1 MEQHFNTPSE
11 VIDTN
16 MKAGEGKAHLP
27 LGKMIL
33 LGIMAGAFIALGGAT
48 SSTAAHA
55 IDNVGLARFVA
66 GIIFPVGLMII
77 VFVGGELFTG
87 NCLIVMDVVG
97 KKVTWFECIRN
108 LIVVYFSN
116 LIGALIMSHSD
127 DNGLVLPPHLAPIQ
141 VVIIPIYRS
150 EEQLAQISEK
160 VNGIVAKLKALGI
173 SVKFDNADN
182 KKPGWKFAEYELK
195 GVPVRLAMGGRDLE
209 NNTIEVMR
217 RDTLEKETVTC
228 DNIETYVQNLL
239 EEIQKNIF
247 QKALDHRTEKTITV
261 DTYEEFKEKIEE
273 GYFIMAHWD
282 GTPETEEQVKNETK
296 ATIRCIPMDAVE
308 EEGKCVFSGKPS
320 HRRVL
325 FARSY

>member
-1 MEQHFNTPSE
+1 MEQHFNTPAE
-11 VIDTN
+11 VIDNN

-116 LIGALIMSHSD
+116 LIGALIIDTLIYFSGNLDYTGGLLGAYAIKVAVGKVGISPLKGITSGILCNILVCIAILMAAAATDIVGKVWAIFFPIMAFVVGGFEPCRDTTGQPVCVLFGRLAALCQLRCEVRIKRRHRVWPQAHAVGVSVLALAL
-127 DNGLVLPPHLAPIQ
+127 NGLV
-141 VVIIPIYRS
+141 V
-150 EEQLAQISEK
+150 
-160 VNGIVAKLKALGI
+160 LGVDGLYHCDHI
-173 SVKFDNADN
+173 
-182 KKPGWKFAEYELK
+182 L
-195 GVPVRLAMGGRDLE
+195 GR
-209 NNTIEVMR
+209 
-217 RDTLEKETVTC
+217 
-228 DNIETYVQNLL
+228 YLL
-239 EEIQKNIF
+239 
-247 QKALDHRTEKTITV
+247 
-261 DTYEEFKEKIEE
+261 
-273 GYFIMAHWD
+273 
-282 GTPETEEQVKNETK
+282 
-296 ATIRCIPMDAVE
+296 
-308 EEGKCVFSGKPS
+308 GKPQLSQLFS
-320 HRRVL
+320 HGRTSFVL
-325 FARSY
+325 DAARPDW

>member
-1 MEQHFNTPSE
+1 MEQHFNTPAE
-11 VIDTN
+11 VIDNN

-116 LIGALIMSHSD
+116 LILFRKS
-127 DNGLVLPPHLAPIQ
+127 GL
-141 VVIIPIYRS
+141 
-150 EEQLAQISEK
+150 
-160 VNGIVAKLKALGI
+160 
-173 SVKFDNADN
+173 
-182 KKPGWKFAEYELK
+182 
-195 GVPVRLAMGGRDLE
+195 
-209 NNTIEVMR
+209 
-217 RDTLEKETVTC
+217 
-228 DNIETYVQNLL
+228 
-239 EEIQKNIF
+239 
-247 QKALDHRTEKTITV
+247 
-261 DTYEEFKEKIEE
+261 
-273 GYFIMAHWD
+273 
-282 GTPETEEQVKNETK
+282 
-296 ATIRCIPMDAVE
+296 
-308 EEGKCVFSGKPS
+308 
-320 HRRVL
+320 HRRIAGGLCHQSGSRQGRHFSAERNYLRYPV
-325 FARSY
+325 

>member
-116 LIGALIMSHSD
+116 LIGEI
-127 DNGLVLPPHLAPIQ
+127 
-141 VVIIPIYRS
+141 
-150 EEQLAQISEK
+150 
-160 VNGIVAKLKALGI
+160 
-173 SVKFDNADN
+173 
-182 KKPGWKFAEYELK
+182 
-195 GVPVRLAMGGRDLE
+195 GRASCRE
-209 NNTIEVMR
+209 
-217 RDTLEKETVTC
+217 
-228 DNIETYVQNLL
+228 
-239 EEIQKNIF
+239 
-247 QKALDHRTEKTITV
+247 
-261 DTYEEFKEKIEE
+261 
-273 GYFIMAHWD
+273 
-282 GTPETEEQVKNETK
+282 
-296 ATIRCIPMDAVE
+296 
-308 EEGKCVFSGKPS
+308 
-320 HRRVL
+320 RV
-325 FARSY
+325 

>member
-1 MEQHFNTPSE
+1 MEQHFNTPAE
-11 VIDTN
+11 VIDNN

-116 LIGALIMSHSD
+116 LIGALI
-127 DNGLVLPPHLAPIQ
+127 I
-141 VVIIPIYRS
+141 
-150 EEQLAQISEK
+150 
-160 VNGIVAKLKALGI
+160 
-173 SVKFDNADN
+173 
-182 KKPGWKFAEYELK
+182 
-195 GVPVRLAMGGRDLE
+195 
-209 NNTIEVMR
+209 
-217 RDTLEKETVTC
+217 DTL
-228 DNIETYVQNLL
+228 I
-239 EEIQKNIF
+239 
-247 QKALDHRTEKTITV
+247 
-261 DTYEEFKEKIEE
+261 
-273 GYFIMAHWD
+273 YF
-282 GTPETEEQVKNETK
+282 PE
-296 ATIRCIPMDAVE
+296 
-308 EEGKCVFSGKPS
+308 SGL
-320 HRRVL
+320 HRRIAGGLCHQSGSRQGRHFSAERNYLRYPV
-325 FARSY
+325 

>member
-97 KKVTWFECIRN
+97 KQTASSSMCW
-108 LIVVYFSN
+108 
-116 LIGALIMSHSD
+116 
-127 DNGLVLPPHLAPIQ
+127 
-141 VVIIPIYRS
+141 
-150 EEQLAQISEK
+150 
-160 VNGIVAKLKALGI
+160 
-173 SVKFDNADN
+173 
-182 KKPGWKFAEYELK
+182 
-195 GVPVRLAMGGRDLE
+195 
-209 NNTIEVMR
+209 
-217 RDTLEKETVTC
+217 
-228 DNIETYVQNLL
+228 
-239 EEIQKNIF
+239 
-247 QKALDHRTEKTITV
+247 ITS
-261 DTYEEFKEKIEE
+261 
-273 GYFIMAHWD
+273 
-282 GTPETEEQVKNETK
+282 
-296 ATIRCIPMDAVE
+296 ATIPSALPN
-308 EEGKCVFSGKPS
+308 FSCSTPAMAPK
-320 HRRVL
+320 
-325 FARSY
+325 

>member
-116 LIGALIMSHSD
+116 LIGALIIDTLIYFSGNLDYTGGLLGAYAIKVAVGKVGISPLKGITSGILCNLLPDHGVCGRRLRTLRCKYVLHSRWHD
-127 DNGLVLPPHLAPIQ
+127 GCAESCL
-141 VVIIPIYRS
+141 RS
-150 EEQLAQISEK
+150 ESTGSIRIDGRADSGTDDTSQSEQLYSR
-160 VNGIVAKLKALGI
+160 
-173 SVKFDNADN
+173 
-182 KKPGWKFAEYELK
+182 Y
-195 GVPVRLAMGGRDLE
+195 
-209 NNTIEVMR
+209 
-217 RDTLEKETVTC
+217 
-228 DNIETYVQNLL
+228 
-239 EEIQKNIF
+239 
-247 QKALDHRTEKTITV
+247 HR
-261 DTYEEFKEKIEE
+261 
-273 GYFIMAHWD
+273 
-282 GTPETEEQVKNETK
+282 
-296 ATIRCIPMDAVE
+296 
-308 EEGKCVFSGKPS
+308 
-320 HRRVL
+320 
-325 FARSY
+325 

>member
-1 MEQHFNTPSE
+1 MEQHFNTPAE
-11 VIDTN
+11 VIDNN

-116 LIGALIMSHSD
+116 LIGALIIDTLIYFSGNLD
-127 DNGLVLPPHLAPIQ
+127 YTGGLLGAYAIKVAVGKVGISPLKGITSGILCNILVCIAILMAAAATDIVGKIWAIFFPIMAF
-141 VVIIPIYRS
+141 VVGGFEHCRVCCKGTGSIRPDRRADPGTDS
-150 EEQLAQISEK
+150 TAQPEQLYSRYHRQYLRR
-160 VNGIVAKLKALGI
+160 NGI
-173 SVKFDNADN
+173 
-182 KKPGWKFAEYELK
+182 
-195 GVPVRLAMGGRDLE
+195 
-209 NNTIEVMR
+209 R
-217 RDTLEKETVTC
+217 R
-228 DNIETYVQNLL
+228 NPLL
-239 EEIQKNIF
+239 
-247 QKALDHRTEKTITV
+247 L
-261 DTYEEFKEKIEE
+261 Y
-273 GYFIMAHWD
+273 
-282 GTPETEEQVKNETK
+282 
-296 ATIRCIPMDAVE
+296 
-308 EEGKCVFSGKPS
+308 
-320 HRRVL
+320 L
-325 FARSY
+325 

>member
-1 MEQHFNTPSE
+1 MEQHFNTPAE
-11 VIDTN
+11 VIDNN

-116 LIGALIMSHSD
+116 LIGALIIDTLIYFSGNLD
-127 DNGLVLPPHLAPIQ
+127 YTGGLLGAYAIKVAVGKVGISPLKGITSGILCNILVCIAILMAAAATDIVGKIWAIFFPIPWAQVRAFSSPVMIDRARLAGVLAD
-141 VVIIPIYRS
+141 RMDR
-150 EEQLAQISEK
+150 A
-160 VNGIVAKLKALGI
+160 ALG
-173 SVKFDNADN
+173 
-182 KKPGWKFAEYELK
+182 P
-195 GVPVRLAMGGRDLE
+195 
-209 NNTIEVMR
+209 
-217 RDTLEKETVTC
+217 
-228 DNIETYVQNLL
+228 
-239 EEIQKNIF
+239 
-247 QKALDHRTEKTITV
+247 
-261 DTYEEFKEKIEE
+261 
-273 GYFIMAHWD
+273 
-282 GTPETEEQVKNETK
+282 TPETEMSCWN
-296 ATIRCIPMDAVE
+296 R
-308 EEGKCVFSGKPS
+308 FSSSWVAKP
-320 HRRVL
+320 
-325 FARSY
+325 

>member
-1 MEQHFNTPSE
+1 MRENMEQHFNTPAE
-11 VIDTN
+11 VIDNN

-116 LIGALIMSHSD
+116 PQAQQLPVGIASVRNRSGQVFIRRQASMPRTIPPAAVPSTRLK
-127 DNGLVLPPHLAPIQ
+127 DNA
-141 VVIIPIYRS
+141 VVVFPVFRRISNITMLTISRMPYPARS
-150 EEQLAQISEK
+150 RCFSPRSSSISEK
-160 VNGIVAKLKALGI
+160 
-173 SVKFDNADN
+173 
-182 KKPGWKFAEYELK
+182 
-195 GVPVRLAMGGRDLE
+195 
-209 NNTIEVMR
+209 
-217 RDTLEKETVTC
+217 
-228 DNIETYVQNLL
+228 
-239 EEIQKNIF
+239 
-247 QKALDHRTEKTITV
+247 
-261 DTYEEFKEKIEE
+261 
-273 GYFIMAHWD
+273 
-282 GTPETEEQVKNETK
+282 
-296 ATIRCIPMDAVE
+296 
-308 EEGKCVFSGKPS
+308 
-320 HRRVL
+320 
-325 FARSY
+325 

>member
-1 MEQHFNTPSE
+1 MEQHFNTPAE
-11 VIDTN
+11 VIDNN

-116 LIGALIMSHSD
+116 LIGALI
-127 DNGLVLPPHLAPIQ
+127 I
-141 VVIIPIYRS
+141 
-150 EEQLAQISEK
+150 
-160 VNGIVAKLKALGI
+160 
-173 SVKFDNADN
+173 
-182 KKPGWKFAEYELK
+182 
-195 GVPVRLAMGGRDLE
+195 
-209 NNTIEVMR
+209 
-217 RDTLEKETVTC
+217 DTL
-228 DNIETYVQNLL
+228 IY
-239 EEIQKNIF
+239 
-247 QKALDHRTEKTITV
+247 
-261 DTYEEFKEKIEE
+261 
-273 GYFIMAHWD
+273 
-282 GTPETEEQVKNETK
+282 
-296 ATIRCIPMDAVE
+296 
-308 EEGKCVFSGKPS
+308 FSGNLDYTGGLLGAYAIKVAVGKVAFL
-320 HRRVL
+320 R
-325 FARSY
+325 